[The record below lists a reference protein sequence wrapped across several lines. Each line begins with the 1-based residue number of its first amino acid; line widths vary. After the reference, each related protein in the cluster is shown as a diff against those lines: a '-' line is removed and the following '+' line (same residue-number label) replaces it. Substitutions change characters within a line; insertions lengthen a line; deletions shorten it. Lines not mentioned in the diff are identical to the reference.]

1 MTPQELRDKKGNL
14 ANQLDEILTK
24 AATEGRALNSEETT
38 KFDAIDADIVTID
51 ATLERIEKRN
61 KMGEPVAKPITSGK
75 EETRN
80 GRPAVTRGEFSQFD
94 AVRGWLVP
102 EEKRTDHMRE
112 AARRAGVN
120 LSARE
125 INISLPAYS
134 LKGTDKDSIREW
146 EQRAQGVGSGSIG
159 GYTVADEQM
168 QALERAMLE
177 FGGMRQAARVIR
189 TETGADLPFP
199 MLDDTSNKGALLSEN
214 TQVSEVALAFGQT
227 VLQSYKFS
235 SKLVLVSVEL
245 LQDSSINAAE
255 VIGSAL
261 GERLGR
267 ITNDY
272 YTTGTGSSQPGGV
285 VNASTLGATGTTG
298 QTATIIYN
306 DFIDLEHSVDPA
318 YRNGARFMF
327 NDATLKVIKKI
338 RVPQFSGDTAGQP
351 LWQPGLASGS
361 PNTILGYPYTI
372 NQSMAS
378 MAADAKSVLFGDF
391 SKFVIRDVRGFTLVR
406 LDERYADYHQVGF
419 LAFLRTDSD
428 LLDAGTHPIKHYVNS
443 SS

>member
-1 MTPQELRDKKGNL
+1 MTPQELRDKKGTL

-24 AATEGRALNSEETT
+24 AATEGRALNGEETT

-61 KMGEPVAKPITSGK
+61 KMGEPVAKAITSGR
-75 EETRN
+75 EEARS
-80 GRPAVTRGEFSQFD
+80 GRPVTRGEFSQFD

-102 EEKRTDHMRE
+102 EEARNDQMRE

-120 LSARE
+120 LNAKE
-125 INISLPAYS
+125 ITINLPAYS
-134 LKGTDKDSIREW
+134 LKGTDKDSVRDW
-146 EQRAQGVGSGSIG
+146 EQRAQGVASGSVG

-168 QALERAMLE
+168 QSLEKALLE
-177 FGGMRQAARVIR
+177 FGGMRQVSRVIR

-199 MLDDTSNKGALLSEN
+199 MMDDTSNKGAILNEN
-214 TQVSEVALAFGQT
+214 TQVSEVAVAFGQT
-227 VLQSYKFS
+227 VLNSYKYT

-267 ITNDY
+267 ITNDH
-272 YTTGTGSSQPGGV
+272 YTTGTGSQPNGV
-285 VNASTLGATGTTG
+285 VTASTLGATGTTG
-298 QTATIIYN
+298 QTGTIIYN

-318 YRNGARFMF
+318 YRNNARFMF
-327 NDATLKVIKKI
+327 NDSTLKVIKKI

-351 LWQPGLASGS
+351 LWQPGGARGS

-378 MAADAKSVLFGDF
+378 MTASAKSVLFGDF
-391 SKFVIRDVRGFTLVR
+391 SKYVIRDVRGFTLVR

-419 LAFLRTDSD
+419 LAFLRTDGD
-428 LLDAGTHPIKHYVNS
+428 LLDAGTNPIKHYINAAA
-443 SS
+443 